1 MSKNCIITTI
11 PAVIDNPS
19 LEVLG
24 QIEIENTSE
33 SAISYGVRTV
43 SGKTITAEL
52 PNGTTITIDAVD
64 SSAWRYNFPPG
75 VTKFKP
81 FYNIG
86 GIDASFTSGV
96 LKAKIKTSSL
106 KYATGI
112 NRLVL
117 NQGSYTMEFLE
128 GDIAELSA
136 LVNMARL
143 GLRRQSTKLYGELKT
158 LAPCKLLSSINLYL
172 NTGITGT
179 LEDFLKDQFEL
190 GRESGTI
197 TVELGSSSVTFN
209 GSGNDNK
216 YVTFTSSGVNVY
228 SDSAMTTLIGS
239 YTTNDG
245 WVYP

>member
-24 QIEIENTSE
+24 QIEIENTSK
-33 SAISYGVRTV
+33 SDINYGVRTV
-43 SGKTITAEL
+43 SGKTITATL

-64 SSAWRYNFPPG
+64 STGWKYNFPPG

-86 GIDASFTSGV
+86 GIDASYTSGV

-117 NQGSYTMEFLE
+117 NQGSYTMDFLD
-128 GDIAELSA
+128 GDVAELST
-136 LVNMARL
+136 LVNMVRL
-143 GLRRQSTKLYGELKT
+143 ELRRQSTKLYGELKT
-158 LAPCKLLSSINLYL
+158 LAPCKSLEYINLYL
-172 NTGITGT
+172 NTEIKGT

-190 GRESGTI
+190 GRESGSI
-197 TVELGSSSVTFN
+197 TVELGSSGVTFN
-209 GSGNDNK
+209 GSGNNNK

-228 SDSAMTTLIGS
+228 SDSAKTILIGS